1 MESLYERQ
9 KIMLS
14 PIRNALL
21 AVGCL
26 VASACSSPSGGSP
39 SDGLPFAGADSMRS
53 GDLVCRLG
61 NGYFS
66 GIFRRFSG
74 ESERFSHIGVFH
86 REGDSCFVIHA
97 DADELSGVGS
107 VRMESLSE
115 FLRQS
120 HDHQFYRF
128 VSDSIRCGVDSIAL
142 DYFRR
147 EIPFDNRFD
156 LACDS
161 SLYCTELIAVAIN
174 KAAHDESVVAP
185 FSMSGS
191 FQYYRIDDILNCGL
205 LDTLPEEKTPSC
217 R

>member
-1 MESLYERQ
+1 MPSSL
-9 KIMLS
+9 
-14 PIRNALL
+14 RNALMAL
-21 AVGCL
+21 GCL

-39 SDGLPFAGADSMRS
+39 SDGLPFVEADSMRS

-97 DADELSGVGS
+97 DADELNGVGS
-107 VRMESLSE
+107 VRMESLAE

-128 VSDSIRCGVDSIAL
+128 AVDSIRCGVDSIAL
-142 DYFRR
+142 GYFRQG
-147 EIPFDNRFD
+147 IPFDNRFD
-156 LACDS
+156 LTSDS
-161 SLYCTELIAVAIN
+161 SLYCTEMVAVAIN
-174 KAAHDESVVAP
+174 RATQGDSTIPP
-185 FSMSGS
+185 FSISNS
-191 FQYYRIDDILNCGL
+191 FRYYRIDDILNCGL
-205 LDTLPEEKTPSC
+205 LEPIPGEGKPS
-217 R
+217 RQ

>member
-1 MESLYERQ
+1 MPFS
-9 KIMLS
+9 
-14 PIRNALL
+14 IRNALL

-39 SDGLPFAGADSMRS
+39 SDGLPFVEVDSMRS

-97 DADELSGVGS
+97 DADELNGVGS

-128 VSDSIRCGVDSIAL
+128 TTDSIRCGVDLIAH
-142 DYFRR
+142 DYFRQG
-147 EIPFDNRFD
+147 IPFDNRFD
-156 LACDS
+156 LASNS
-161 SLYCTELIAVAIN
+161 SLYCTELVAVAIN
-174 KAAHDESVVAP
+174 RATHKDSTIAP
-185 FSMSGS
+185 FSLSES
-191 FQYYRIDDILNCGL
+191 FCYYRIDDILNCGL
-205 LDTLPEEKTPSC
+205 LETIPGEGGTS
-217 R
+217 RQ

>member
-1 MESLYERQ
+1 
-9 KIMLS
+9 MLS

-39 SDGLPFAGADSMRS
+39 SDGLPFVEADSMRS

-66 GIFRRFSG
+66 GVFRRFSG

-97 DADELSGVGS
+97 DADELTGVGG
-107 VRMESLSE
+107 VRMESLPE

-128 VSDSIRCGVDSIAL
+128 VVDSIRCGVDSIAL
-142 DYFRR
+142 DYLRQG
-147 EIPFDNRFD
+147 IPFDNRFD
-156 LACDS
+156 LASDS
-161 SLYCTELIAVAIN
+161 SLYCTEMVAVAIN
-174 KAAHDESVVAP
+174 KAAHDKSTVPP

-191 FQYYRIDDILNCGL
+191 FRYYRIDDILNCGL
-205 LDTLPEEKTPSC
+205 LEAIPEGENAYL

>member
-1 MESLYERQ
+1 
-9 KIMLS
+9 MLS
-14 PIRNALL
+14 SLRNALM

-39 SDGLPFAGADSMRS
+39 SDGLPFVGADSMRS

-107 VRMESLSE
+107 VRMESLRE
-115 FLRQS
+115 YLCGA
-120 HDHQFYRF
+120 HDHLFARIT
-128 VSDSIRCGVDSIAL
+128 VDSIRLGVDSLARCYL
-142 DYFRR
+142 SRKT
-147 EIPFDNRFD
+147 PFDTRFD
-156 LACDS
+156 LSSDS
-161 SLYCTELIAVAIN
+161 ALYCTEMVAVIIN
-174 KAAHDESVVAP
+174 RAANDASVVP
-185 FSMSGS
+185 PYSLRDGFS
-191 FQYYRIDDILNCGL
+191 YYRVDDILHCGIVEIDSL
-205 LDTLPEEKTPSC
+205 CGGRPCD
-217 R
+217 